1 MRLKSGFLGMFSLV
15 MLLSLAFL
23 SSCKMEPDPILHTV
37 TIQAP
42 SQASLIVTSS
52 SIGTQ
57 TVSSDNRR
65 TFSIIAGETLRL
77 TVDYNSSENNYSV
90 YQWNGATKTDELNA
104 SAVISND
111 TSISVVFRE
120 QFSITFTAPSDSDLS
135 ITKESTSIKTIGA
148 GTTDSITE
156 WIGTELI
163 FTLTTL
169 SDSREIMI
177 DSGNAEKVDRLTG
190 TLEIASDDAVILS
203 TSTMPYVTIA
213 SPSDYSI
220 AYQFGN
226 QESSVLPQGG
236 SVSTYISTGS
246 TLTVDVQN
254 LDAQNF
260 EVSDW
265 DGLTSITS
273 SSGTTIINTDT
284 TFRLAV
290 SRIQRILAITE
301 PSLNAYVKIYETS
314 ELSGSTLAGSFID
327 GITNYSIGSGQ
338 TVYLSPQTISDS
350 SFISWGSTVSNSNE
364 SPLPLT
370 MDGNYSF
377 SPAYRSTVVEPGIAY
392 VSTTGFPNSEANGSK
407 GLPYESIQDA
417 INGLTTGEVR
427 IAAGIY
433 EIDVPIEMKPG
444 VSLIGSYTIENSG
457 STWSAPVFNATGRG
471 PGLSPTTNIKLKII
485 GAGTSTDYLAVGKF
499 SSSLFTNSTII
510 KGISFEYD
518 TSSRSYVAGL
528 LFENGASP
536 TIEHCRIISGTAN
549 QSSQGLRS
557 LASSPKIRFT
567 YVKAGE
573 ASSSIGVYNTGS
585 MEVLSSEVETSRGGS
600 NTIGMQ
606 NYQATGVLVENSSI
620 SSQGLNSNGFYGYSY
635 GVTNTNSITS
645 ITDSDII
652 ARGGGPTSSFGVTFG
667 TRALNE
673 SASTSTVVGNTITTL
688 ESAFGGSGVAY
699 YAETSP
705 SVLFNNKISSSGG
718 SSALIGL
725 YLSFSNVI
733 IGGNIID
740 VGRVTA
746 FGGPVYGIFTSG
758 SNPII
763 LNNTIEGGDSAASD
777 ESSYGI
783 YLGGGSAVITNNIIF
798 AKSGRG
804 PIYGIYGTSL
814 RKPKRV
820 DHNAFFDLSTAWFAP
835 QGTTGVYYV
844 TQSSEFT
851 TSRTGLDESKT
862 LGNIG
867 EGAGA
872 TDASWS
878 TSSIFNGYV
887 SGDYSLH
894 PNAFNSLKAGGVA
907 LTAGLIQSFIDELG
921 ATFSL
926 TSIEIANLIRTDS
939 AENQRNTSNWSMGAF
954 QY

>member
-1 MRLKSGFLGMFSLV
+1 MRLKSGFFGMLLLA

-77 TVDYNSSENNYSV
+77 TIDYNITENNYSV

-120 QFSITFTAPSDSDLS
+120 QFSITFTAPGDSDLS
-135 ITKESTSIKTIGA
+135 IAKGSSSIKTIGA
-148 GTTDSITE
+148 GTTDSVTE
-156 WIGTELI
+156 WIGTELT
-163 FTLTTL
+163 FTLTSL
-169 SDSREIMI
+169 SDTREIVI
-177 DSGNAEKVDRLTG
+177 DSGNAEKVNRLTG
-190 TLEIASDDAVILS
+190 TLEIASDDAVVLS
-203 TSTMPYVTIA
+203 TSTMPYVTIV
-213 SPSDYSI
+213 SPSGYSMT
-220 AYQFGN
+220 YQIGN
-226 QESSVLPQGG
+226 QERSDLTQGD
-236 SVSTYISTGS
+236 SVSTYISSGS
-246 TLTVDVQN
+246 TLTVAVQDLN
-254 LDAQNF
+254 AQNF

-273 SSGTTIINTDT
+273 SSGTAIINSDT

-290 SRIQRILAITE
+290 SQIQRTLTITE
-301 PSLNAYVKIYETS
+301 PSLYAYVKVYETS
-314 ELSGSTLAGSFID
+314 SLSGSNLTGGFS
-327 GITNYSIGSGQ
+327 GGMTNYSIGSGD
-338 TVYLSPQTISDS
+338 TVYLSPQNVPDS
-350 SFISWGSTVSNSNE
+350 NFMSWGSTVSSSNE
-364 SPLPLT
+364 SPLSLT
-370 MDGNYSF
+370 MDRDYSF
-377 SPAYRSTVVEPGIAY
+377 SPAYRSTAVEPGIAY
-392 VSTTGFPNSEANGSK
+392 VSTSGLSDSEANGSK
-407 GLPYESIQDA
+407 GLPYSSIQDA
-417 INGLTTGEVR
+417 IDGLSAGEVR
-427 IAAGIY
+427 IAAGTY
-433 EIDVPIEMKPG
+433 EIEAPIEMKPG
-444 VSLIGSYTIENSG
+444 VSLIGSYSVANNG
-457 STWSAPVFNATGRG
+457 STWSAPVFSSTIRG
-471 PGLSPTTNIKLKII
+471 PGLTPTTNIKLKII
-485 GAGTSTDYLAVGKF
+485 GAGTSTNYLAVGKF
-499 SSSLFTNSTII
+499 SSSLFTNSTTV
-510 KGISFEYD
+510 KGISFDYD

-536 TIEHCRIISGTAN
+536 TIEQCRIISGTAN

-573 ASSSIGVYNTGS
+573 ASSSIGIYNTGS
-585 MEVLSSEVETSRGGS
+585 MEIISSEVETSLGGS

-606 NYQATGVLVENSSI
+606 NYQATEVIVENTSI
-620 SSQGLNSNGFYGYSY
+620 SSQGLNSSGFYGYSY
-635 GVTNTNSITS
+635 GVANTNSTTS
-645 ITDSDII
+645 ITDSDIS
-652 ARGGGPTSSFGVTFG
+652 ATGGGPTSSFGATFG

-673 SASTSTVVGNTITTL
+673 NASTSTIVGNNIMTL

-705 SVLFNNKISSSGG
+705 SVLFNNKISASSGT
-718 SSALIGL
+718 SAVIGL
-725 YLSFSNVI
+725 YLSFSNAI

-804 PIYGIYGTSL
+804 PIYGIFGTAL

-820 DHNAFFDLSTAWFAP
+820 DYNAFFDLTTAWFAP

-844 TQSSEFT
+844 TQASEFT

-867 EGAGA
+867 EVAGN
-872 TDASWS
+872 TDALWS
-878 TSSIFNGYV
+878 TSSIFNGHV

-894 PNAFNSLKAGGVA
+894 PNAFNSLKAGGVV

-921 ATFSL
+921 VTFSL
-926 TSIEIANLIRTDS
+926 TNIEIANLIRTDS
-939 AENQRNTSNWSMGAF
+939 AENQRNTSNWSMGAL